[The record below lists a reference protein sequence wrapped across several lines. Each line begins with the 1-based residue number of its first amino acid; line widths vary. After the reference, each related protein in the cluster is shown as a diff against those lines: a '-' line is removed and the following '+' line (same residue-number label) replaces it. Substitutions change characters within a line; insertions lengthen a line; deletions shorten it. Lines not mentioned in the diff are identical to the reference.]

1 MGEAVAIGID
11 VGGTKLVAAV
21 LDAEGRVL
29 ERLRRQTP
37 AGDAERLVDD
47 LHGLIGDL
55 VADRGGGL
63 GGGLGG
69 ELPIGVG
76 IAGLVTPTGTVRYG
90 PNIDVHDLDL
100 ARLLAE
106 RTAQPALVLNDAS
119 AAALGEQR
127 VGAARGH
134 RDVVM
139 LTLGTGVGGGVVVGG
154 RLLTGA
160 NGFGGEL
167 GHLLVDDGGRP
178 CPCGNH
184 GCIEAYASGTAIG
197 RRARQRLADEP
208 VDSLLRDV
216 QDVTGRD
223 VTLAA
228 RDGDELARE
237 VLLEAG
243 EWLGVALAGMVNALD
258 PEVVLL
264 GGGAAAQTATWMLPA
279 ARDAMAARIIGHA
292 WRSPPPV
299 ELAALGD
306 DAGMVGAGLAA
317 ADLDVGE
324 EDAQ

>member
-11 VGGTKLVAAV
+11 IGGTKLVAAV

-29 ERLRRQTP
+29 DRLRRETP

-47 LHGLIGDL
+47 LDGLISELGEH
-55 VADRGGGL
+55 REGGL
-63 GGGLGG
+63 
-69 ELPIGVG
+69 PVGVG
-76 IAGLVTPTGTVRYG
+76 IAGLVTPTGMVRYG
-90 PNIDVHDLDL
+90 PNINVHDLDL
-100 ARLLAE
+100 ARRLTE
-106 RTAQPALVLNDAS
+106 RSSQPAIVLNDAS

-197 RRARQRLADEP
+197 RRARQRLTDEP
-208 VDSLLRDV
+208 VDSLLRDREEIS
-216 QDVTGRD
+216 GRE

-237 VLLEAG
+237 VLVEAG
-243 EWLGVALAGMVNALD
+243 RWLGVALAGLVNVLD

-264 GGGAAAQTATWMLPA
+264 GGGAAAQTSTWMLPA
-279 ARDAMAARIIGHA
+279 ARDAMAERIIGHA

-299 ELAALGD
+299 EPAALGD

-317 ADLDVGE
+317 ADLVAGE
-324 EDAQ
+324 EHAP

>member
-1 MGEAVAIGID
+1 VGEAVAIGID
-11 VGGTKLVAAV
+11 IGGTKLVAAV

-37 AGDAERLVDD
+37 AGDAEQLVDD

-55 VADRGGGL
+55 DADRRGGPGA
-63 GGGLGG
+63 G
-69 ELPIGVG
+69 LPIGVG
-76 IAGLVTPTGTVRYG
+76 IAGLVTPSGMVRYG

-106 RTAQPALVLNDAS
+106 RSGRPSLVLNDAS

-154 RLLTGA
+154 HLLTGA

-178 CPCGNH
+178 CPCGNR
-184 GCIEAYASGTAIG
+184 GCVEAYASGTAIG
-197 RRARQRLADEP
+197 RRAQQRLADEP
-208 VDSLLRDV
+208 VDSLLREV
-216 QDVTGRD
+216 EEITGRD

-237 VLLEAG
+237 VLVEAG
-243 EWLGVALAGMVNALD
+243 EWLGVALAGLVNALD
-258 PEVVLL
+258 PEVVLV

-279 ARDAMAARIIGHA
+279 AREAMAERIIGHA

-299 ELAALGD
+299 EPAALGD

-317 ADLDVGE
+317 ADLVVGG
-324 EDAQ
+324 EDSS

>member
-21 LDAEGRVL
+21 IDGEGRVL
-29 ERLRRQTP
+29 ERLRRETP
-37 AGDAERLVDD
+37 AGDARRLVDD
-47 LHGLIGDL
+47 LRGL
-55 VADRGGGL
+55 VADL
-63 GGGLGG
+63 GGD
-69 ELPIGVG
+69 LPVGVG
-76 IAGLVTPTGTVRYG
+76 IAALVTPAGVVRYG

-100 ARLLAE
+100 ARALSEGA
-106 RTAQPALVLNDAS
+106 AGPAVVLNDAS

-154 RLLTGA
+154 ALLTGA

-167 GHLLVDDGGRP
+167 GHLVVDDGGRR
-178 CPCGNH
+178 CACGNR
-184 GCIEAYASGTAIG
+184 GCVEAYASGSAIG
-197 RRARQRLADEP
+197 ERARQRLADEP
-208 VDSLLRDV
+208 VDSLLRDAERP
-216 QDVTGRD
+216 TGRD

-237 VLLEAG
+237 VLVEAG
-243 EWLGVALAGMVNALD
+243 QWLGVALAGLVNALD

-279 ARDAMAARIIGHA
+279 ARTAMERRIIGHT
-292 WRSPPPV
+292 WRPPPPL

-317 ADLDVGE
+317 VDLTSAE
-324 EDAQ
+324 EPAP

>member
-1 MGEAVAIGID
+1 VGEAVAIGID
-11 VGGTKLVAAV
+11 IGGTKLVAAV
-21 LDAEGRVL
+21 LDGQGRVL

-37 AGDAERLVDD
+37 AGDAERLLED
-47 LHGLIGDL
+47 LHGLIDDL
-55 VADRGGGL
+55 GADREGGL
-63 GGGLGG
+63 GSGLPVG
-69 ELPIGVG
+69 IG
-76 IAGLVTPTGTVRYG
+76 IAGLVTPAGMVRYG

-106 RTAQPALVLNDAS
+106 RTSQPALVLNDAS

-139 LTLGTGVGGGVVVGG
+139 LTLGTGIGGGVVVGG

-208 VDSLLRDV
+208 VDSLLREV
-216 QDVTGRD
+216 EGITGRD

-228 RDGDELARE
+228 RDGDELASE
-237 VLLEAG
+237 VLVEAG
-243 EWLGVALAGMVNALD
+243 EWLGVALAGLVNALD

-264 GGGAAAQTATWMLPA
+264 GGGAAAQTATWILPA
-279 ARDAMAARIIGHA
+279 ARDAMAERIIGHA

-317 ADLDVGE
+317 ADLLLGE
-324 EDAQ
+324 QDAP